1 MEVDPCCPLCQ
12 KVMTTTEVSDLTTEM
27 LDEIRRLPETTAS
40 AERQLRAEQTKY
52 EQLLGLQPLTV
63 RLADLKVRTPKL
75 RTELASVQ
83 EQLSAALAESET
95 IEMLQ
100 AEPQARIEMATR
112 ILGDMSTLD
121 TAAKEMARLR
131 TEIDRLRADLPANQT
146 TLSMDEAQRQRGTI
160 AEQLDSCRAR
170 TAQLQSD
177 YDRDQTAVNKMRDMR
192 SKLQDEKIQLQ
203 SDQQA
208 LAQIRERYE
217 ECVRQIGVR
226 QTELAGL
233 MERQKPLR
241 LELAQTMQDKERVV
255 ADQQTVLRKAQDKMN
270 ELVKINDRIKR

>member
-1 MEVDPCCPLCQ
+1 
-12 KVMTTTEVSDLTTEM
+12 MTTTEVSDLTTEM

-121 TAAKEMARLR
+121 TAAKEIARLR

-160 AEQLDSCRAR
+160 SEQLDSCRAR

-233 MERQKPLR
+233 TERQKPLR
-241 LELAQTMQDKERVV
+241 LELAQTMKDKERVE
-255 ADQQTVLRKAQDKMN
+255 ADQRTVLRKAQDKMN